1 MEIPREN
8 LEQDLKPREEKKSK
22 NILTYT
28 LVILVVGLLLFSAVQ
43 TFQIGRME
51 KAVLGG
57 AVGAVAGSSGAATS
71 GASAPRAA
79 SSVPA
84 MVGGC

>member
-1 MEIPREN
+1 MEIPREH
-8 LEQDLKPREEKKSK
+8 LEQDAEPKEKRKSK
-22 NILTYT
+22 NVLTYT

-57 AVGAVAGSSGAATS
+57 AVGAVAGSSGAVAS
-71 GASAPRAA
+71 GASSPRAA